1 MPAIR
6 PSTLVDAIMDGFQ
19 RSGDAAFF
27 LSEKLQSHPRKF
39 AVEYLGNS
47 FSVWIYIWTLTPG
60 GRDTLPDEF
69 RIQMTSVESPLPL
82 NPAGYT
88 VLMGY
93 HPDLRLF
100 AGFDLAKHRTFTPG
114 SSSVQ
119 IDINALHQALQA
131 GLSFHTKANDEIA
144 VGVRPDQ
151 LVNYI
156 LSATLLHKYGPEAEV
171 KALLAKAADPA
182 QGIDSSIEHL
192 SAERQKIVTEVSR
205 YSRSANFRKAVLNAY
220 DNRCAVTRAQMRL
233 VEAAHIL
240 PVPAEGS
247 SDHVSNGIALA
258 PTFHRAYDNCLIFLD
273 TDLVMRLNTERANQL
288 ATESLEAG
296 LDTLCALLDKPIH
309 LPLDPGQRPKPEF
322 VARANVYRRIPGYS

>member
-1 MPAIR
+1 LGTSSIICP
-6 PSTLVDAIMDGFQ
+6 
-19 RSGDAAFF
+19 
-27 LSEKLQSHPRKF
+27 EKLQAHPRQF

-47 FSVWIYIWTLTPG
+47 LSVWMYIWTLTPG

-69 RIQMTSVESPLPL
+69 RIQMTSVESPLPM

-93 HPDLRLF
+93 HPDLHLF

-119 IDINALHQALQA
+119 ININALHQALQA
-131 GLSFHTKANDEIA
+131 GLSFHTKTNDEIA

-156 LSATLLHKYGPEAEV
+156 ISAPLLHKYGPEAEV
-171 KALLAKAADPA
+171 KTLLTKAADPT
-182 QGIDSSIEHL
+182 QEIDSSIEHL
-192 SAERQKIVTEVSR
+192 SAERQKIISEVSR
-205 YSRSANFRKAVLNAY
+205 YSRNANFRKAVLNAY
-220 DNRCAVTRAQMRL
+220 DNRCSVTRAQMRL
-233 VEAAHIL
+233 VDAAHIL

-258 PTFHRAYDNCLIFLD
+258 PTLHRAYDNCLIYLD
-273 TDLVMRLNTERANQL
+273 TDLVMRLNAERAAQL
-288 ATESLEAG
+288 AAESLDAG
-296 LDTLCALLDKPIH
+296 LDTLSALLDKPIH
-309 LPLDPGQRPKPEF
+309 LPLDLGQRPKPDF
-322 VARANVYRRIPGYS
+322 IKRANAYRRIPGYC